1 MRVCIH
7 KDVIGSDRHLV
18 SDGDEFCWSPFVPDD
33 AWLCGFSDSHLRSV
47 DLLASQVGVSL
58 KVSPS
63 ESHDK
68 SWSILRPNG
77 SVGVPWR
84 WVLRGSTFQAHLE
97 QLLDQIWELLRSNHD
112 SYYGQEF
119 VTMRGFLQSLDR
131 SKIDKKGLYEILDN
145 PGERDGSLRS
155 FIPDSQG
162 LLNKISYSQTSSC
175 SGRLTVKSGPSI
187 LTMRKD
193 RRSLLRSRYTD
204 GKIIQID
211 FVSLEPRVALCTAGS
226 PFDGDIYDLIRRDVL
241 NSEVDRKSAKIA
253 TIGCLYGMSAKKL
266 SEVLGSN
273 DSSRQILKK
282 IRNHFKIPKLEKDL
296 KSQLSEN
303 GSITN
308 LYGRVMT
315 PDSDSGH
322 LLVNRFIQSTAADAA
337 ILGFSSLCDQI
348 SNEEIRARPI
358 FVIHD
363 ALIFD
368 VDCDDLVRINDIIE
382 NPLILPKLDG
392 KFPVSMEI
400 IS

>member
-1 MRVCIH
+1 
-7 KDVIGSDRHLV
+7 
-18 SDGDEFCWSPFVPDD
+18 
-33 AWLCGFSDSHLRSV
+33 
-47 DLLASQVGVSL
+47 
-58 KVSPS
+58 
-63 ESHDK
+63 
-68 SWSILRPNG
+68 
-77 SVGVPWR
+77 
-84 WVLRGSTFQAHLE
+84 
-97 QLLDQIWELLRSNHD
+97 
-112 SYYGQEF
+112 
-119 VTMRGFLQSLDR
+119 MRGFLQSLDQA
-131 SKIDKKGLYEILDN
+131 KIDKKRLYEILDD
-145 PGERDGSLRS
+145 PSERDGSLRS

-162 LLNKISYSQTSSC
+162 LLSKVSYSQTSSC

-193 RRSLLRSRYTD
+193 RRALLRSRYSD

-226 PFDGDIYDLIRRDVL
+226 PFDGDVYNLIGKDVL

-266 SEVLGSN
+266 SDVIGTNDLGM
-273 DSSRQILKK
+273 SRQILKK
-282 IRNHFKIPKLEKDL
+282 IRNHFKIPRLEKDL

-337 ILGFSSLCDQI
+337 ILGFSSLCRQI
-348 SNEEIRARPI
+348 ENEEIKASPI

-363 ALIFD
+363 ALILD
-368 VDCDDLVRINDIIE
+368 VDCDDLEKIENIIE
-382 NPLILPKLDG
+382 NSLRLPKLDG